1 MYIGI
6 DLGGTNIAVG
16 LVDDTGKIVK
26 KSSTPTMKERDYK
39 LIIDDMAN
47 LAIKV
52 TKDAGYSTQD
62 IKAVGIGCPGTV
74 DNKSGKVV
82 YCNNIKMDNVPLA
95 DLFKKY
101 IDVPVYL
108 ANDAGAAAYGEY
120 SVIDKEIDSFLF
132 VTLGTGV
139 GGGIII
145 DGKIYN
151 GFNGSGAEVG
161 HTTIIVDGKDCPCG
175 KTGCLEQYASVTALI
190 EQTKEKMSKN
200 PDSMMHEW
208 VNKNGNVNGRT
219 AFECAK
225 AGDTAAKEVKDQYIK
240 YVSIGLSNLVNIFQP
255 DMLVIGG
262 GISREKEELIK
273 PIRNYVYEKD
283 YNKYLTKTEIVAA
296 KLLNDAGIIGAAML
310 ARNNCK

>member
-16 LVDDTGKIVK
+16 LVDDKGNIVK
-26 KSSTPTMKERDYK
+26 QADTPTLKERNYK

-52 TKDAGYSTQD
+52 TESAGYSTED

-74 DNKSGKVV
+74 DNKNGKVV

-120 SVIDKEIDSFLF
+120 SVIDKKMESFLF

-145 DGKIYN
+145 NGKIYN
-151 GFNGSGAEVG
+151 GFNGSGGEVG

-175 KTGCLEQYASVTALI
+175 KNGCFEQYASVTALI

-200 PDSMMHEW
+200 PHSMMHEW
-208 VNKNGNVNGRT
+208 VKKNGKVNGRT

-262 GISREKEELIK
+262 GISREKEELIT

-310 ARNNCK
+310 AQNNCK